1 MSSYNPGI
9 GTGGGGGSSDA
20 SALEVHAVAGGAI
33 TGIADNVLTTITTF
47 TASAPK
53 TLIASVTVSG
63 TIYAK
68 YQLYF
73 NTVLL
78 ETRRGGPDRTLVFG
92 FDHPLKMV
100 ASDILDVKVEHY
112 NVGVTADFDST
123 VYGG

>member
-20 SALEVHAVAGGAI
+20 AALEVRPLAGNAV
-33 TGIADNVLTTITTF
+33 TNVVDNVLTTIVTF

-63 TIYAK
+63 TLYAK
-68 YQLYF
+68 FQLFF
-73 NTVLL
+73 NTVLI
-78 ETRRGGPDRTLVFG
+78 ETRRGGPDRTLTFT

-100 ASDILDVKVEHY
+100 NGDILDVKVTHY
-112 NVGVTADFDST
+112 NVGQTADFDST